1 MRSSPWEMI
10 GQSEAVASEWE
21 RGIES
26 MVRFSCNLF
35 SNFLDLKLVSDG
47 CNSQILEG
55 VRPAHWPLVLSFV
68 FVN

>member
-1 MRSSPWEMI
+1 
-10 GQSEAVASEWE
+10 
-21 RGIES
+21 

-47 CNSQILEG
+47 SNSQILEG
-55 VRPAHWPLVLSFV
+55 VRPAYWPSVLSFV